1 MYLGVSDCGLRFV
14 CLRLPAPVVKQVCG
28 CVGISELLPR
38 LEPLDRDIV
47 DGGHDGRHL
56 EVDAARGV
64 GLIGDEEASRRLCMC
79 FCLFLMI
86 GISEGRLFRALR
98 AASKCGLLRLIAA
111 YCGPA
116 RARGGAADTRA
127 C

>member
-79 FCLFLMI
+79 LFVCLCVCARVCASASVRVCVSSVCVR
-86 GISEGRLFRALR
+86 GAPRASGCVPR
-98 AASKCGLLRLIAA
+98 EPS
-111 YCGPA
+111 
-116 RARGGAADTRA
+116 
-127 C
+127 